1 MTFKATAY
9 ATRRARISLSVAIT
23 VILGCF
29 SSLAFA
35 HVGQGDIAGGFSSGF
50 VHPINGW
57 DHVLAMIAVGIWG
70 AQLGRPAIWAL
81 PVTFPMVMAFG
92 GVLGAFGIAIP
103 GIEVGIA
110 LSALALG
117 SAIAFAA
124 RPPLAVAAVIVA
136 IFAIFH
142 GHAHGTELPESA
154 NAMAYSLGFVM
165 ATGLLHACGIL
176 IGEVNRKK
184 YGSYVLRVIGALI
197 GAGGV
202 YFLFAALKG

>member
-1 MTFKATAY
+1 MPSPAIEQA
-9 ATRRARISLSVAIT
+9 RRFLLPVCAAFLVCI
-23 VILGCF
+23 F
-29 SSLAFA
+29 SPLALA

-57 DHVLAMIAVGIWG
+57 DHVLAMVAVGIWG

-92 GVLGAFGIAIP
+92 GVLGAFDIAIP
-103 GIEVGIA
+103 GIEAGIA

-117 SAIAFAA
+117 TAIAFAA
-124 RPPLAVAAVIVA
+124 RPPLVVAAAIVA

-154 NAMAYSLGFVM
+154 NAMAYSLGFVL
-165 ATGLLHACGIL
+165 ATGMLHVCGIL
-176 IGEVNRKK
+176 IGEVNRRK
-184 YGSYVLRVIGALI
+184 YGTYVLRVIGAMI
-197 GAGGV
+197 SAGGL

>member
-1 MTFKATAY
+1 MRLLTSSKRTPRDLL
-9 ATRRARISLSVAIT
+9 TVAI
-23 VILGCF
+23 
-29 SSLAFA
+29 AFIMTLCSPFALA

-57 DHVLAMIAVGIWG
+57 DHVLAMVAVGIWG

-103 GIEVGIA
+103 GIEAGIA
-110 LSALALG
+110 ISALALG

-124 RPPLAVAAVIVA
+124 RPPLALAAAIVA
-136 IFAIFH
+136 IFAVFH

-165 ATGLLHACGIL
+165 ATGLLHAFGIA
-176 IGEVNRKK
+176 IGEVNRQKH
-184 YGSYVLRVIGALI
+184 GANVLRVIGAMI

>member
-1 MTFKATAY
+1 MTFTSTA
-9 ATRRARISLSVAIT
+9 ARVDRPFLTAIIALLLS
-23 VILGCF
+23 CC
-29 SSLAFA
+29 SSLVSA

-50 VHPINGW
+50 VHPVNGW

-81 PVTFPMVMAFG
+81 PVTFPVVMAFG

-110 LSALALG
+110 VSALALG
-117 SAIAFAA
+117 AAIAFSA
-124 RPPLAVAAVIVA
+124 RPPLVVAAVIVA
-136 IFAIFH
+136 IFAVFH

-176 IGEVNRKK
+176 IGEINRKK
-184 YGSYVLRVIGALI
+184 YGTYVLRVIGALI

>member
-1 MTFKATAY
+1 MALTSTTGQTPRFL
-9 ATRRARISLSVAIT
+9 LSAALALLCC
-23 VILGCF
+23 LG
-29 SSLAFA
+29 SPAAFA
-35 HVGQGDIAGGFSSGF
+35 HVGQGDIAGGFASGF

-57 DHVLAMIAVGIWG
+57 DHVLAMVAVGIWG

-110 LSALALG
+110 FSALALG
-117 SAIAFAA
+117 TAIAFAA

-136 IFAIFH
+136 IFAVFH

-176 IGEVNRKK
+176 IGEVNRRQ
-184 YGSYVLRVIGALI
+184 YGTYVLRVMGAMI

>member
-1 MTFKATAY
+1 M
-9 ATRRARISLSVAIT
+9 RSLNSSKRTCRDLLAVAIGFT
-23 VILGCF
+23 
-29 SSLAFA
+29 LAWCSPFALA

-57 DHVLAMIAVGIWG
+57 DHVLAMVAVGIWG

-103 GIEVGIA
+103 GIEAGIA
-110 LSALALG
+110 ISALALG
-117 SAIAFAA
+117 SAIALAA

-136 IFAIFH
+136 IFAVFH

-165 ATGLLHACGIL
+165 ATGLLHACGIA
-176 IGEVNRKK
+176 IGEVNRQKH
-184 YGSYVLRVIGALI
+184 GANVLRVIGALI
-197 GAGGV
+197 GVGGI